1 MVNVLKYLIDY
12 LISLK
17 IKIIDNRQGFFKN
30 IFNFLKKFS
39 RILNNPIIIN
49 KFNKFLINVDNVE
62 YRLSINSL
70 FKKKE
75 FWAYKKEILES
86 GIIRELK
93 EKQEWFNKNIKGQS
107 YRNKSYTF
115 GSIDVGVAIIIYSLI
130 RKLQPTILVETGVC
144 NGFST
149 AFILLALH
157 QNDKGMLY
165 SIDFPEVEGE
175 KYEEGT
181 FWGGKG
187 GAVIPKGKDAGW
199 VIPKYLKKNFELILG
214 KSQEKLPQLFKRLKK
229 IDFFIHDSE
238 HSYDCMW
245 FEFNK
250 AFQVLNEGGIL
261 ISHDIGWNSAF
272 YDFCKKY
279 NKRMIKIAPET
290 ALIWK

>member
-1 MVNVLKYLIDY
+1 MVNVLKDLIEY

-17 IKIIDNRQGFFKN
+17 IKIIDNKQNFFKN
-30 IFNFLKKFS
+30 VLNFLKKLKI
-39 RILNNPIIIN
+39 ILNNPILIN
-49 KFNKFLINVDNVE
+49 KFIKFLIKVDNVE
-62 YRLSINSL
+62 YLLSINSF

-75 FWAYKKEILES
+75 FLAYKKEILES
-86 GIIRELK
+86 GIIKELK
-93 EKQEWFNKNIKGQS
+93 KKQDWFNKNIIGQS

-115 GSIDVGVAIIIYSLI
+115 GSIEVGLGIIIYSLI
-130 RKLQPTILVETGVC
+130 RKLKPTILVETGVC

-149 AFILLALH
+149 AFILLALY
-157 QNDKGMLY
+157 QNNKGMLY

-175 KYEEGT
+175 KYEERT
-181 FWGGKG
+181 FWEGKG
-187 GAVIPKGKDAGW
+187 GAVIPKGKISGW

-279 NKRMIKIAPET
+279 NKRMIKIAAGT